1 MFEEEKIKI
10 QFPKLEVQSF
20 EFNGSKIL
28 VKPFISDTDQ
38 RILIGIYLQELFN
51 PDGETPEMNFLN
63 AENSL
68 LINVLEIL
76 TNVKLIDNVDGKD
89 VALFNI
95 NDVFSNMEF
104 FRMVSDRISNFG
116 EFRHRLAIV
125 VESKKEERR
134 LDASMGQALNVIYA
148 KLVEF
153 LEELPNMDFSKYETL
168 IQEVN
173 NSPILKESI
182 ELFKNQKKAE

>member
-1 MFEEEKIKI
+1 
-10 QFPKLEVQSF
+10 
-20 EFNGSKIL
+20 
-28 VKPFISDTDQ
+28 
-38 RILIGIYLQELFN
+38 
-51 PDGETPEMNFLN
+51 
-63 AENSL
+63 
-68 LINVLEIL
+68 
-76 TNVKLIDNVDGKD
+76 
-89 VALFNI
+89 
-95 NDVFSNMEF
+95 
-104 FRMVSDRISNFG
+104 MVSDRISNFG